1 MFKNTKIEWI
11 EPNVIN
17 CLKSG
22 ISIHLFYMIG
32 FPTETKEEAL
42 NTYKFAEDMISR
54 SQRIFNNHYS
64 SHGFGTFGLEKYS
77 YIWNNPSEFNIIVN
91 DENDKDLSLG
101 YDYEAFEGLTS
112 KEAEELVSQLN
123 GSTMVELDKYKIM
136 NFFDHQKLS
145 HSEEQNFINNV
156 NKNQYN
162 ETNTIKVRH
171 TIKNLD
177 KKIIL
182 RLDSDCEYLH
192 LEYNITR
199 KDFNYFDNIIIF
211 NYRCNTIFILGKRF
225 EALFHKLIHSIS
237 IGEISSEYIDLIDD
251 LLFYNIITLDQKNI
265 DNHDPVNISECDL
278 IFNQNTK
285 EFIDNNLIQ
294 LFNENNGKALK
305 VSEFSYKLLKYLST
319 PLQYC
324 KIFEQLG
331 VSKDNK
337 AVNNLINL
345 ALSADILYVQFP
357 FDIE

>member
-123 GSTMVELDKYKIM
+123 GSTMVELDKHKIM

-199 KDFNYFDNIIIF
+199 KDFNYFDNI
-211 NYRCNTIFILGKRF
+211 T
-225 EALFHKLIHSIS
+225 
-237 IGEISSEYIDLIDD
+237 
-251 LLFYNIITLDQKNI
+251 ITL
-265 DNHDPVNISECDL
+265 
-278 IFNQNTK
+278 
-285 EFIDNNLIQ
+285 
-294 LFNENNGKALK
+294 
-305 VSEFSYKLLKYLST
+305 YK
-319 PLQYC
+319 
-324 KIFEQLG
+324 
-331 VSKDNK
+331 
-337 AVNNLINL
+337 
-345 ALSADILYVQFP
+345 
-357 FDIE
+357 